1 MIVTVTFDEKPFGSP
16 IDNLRD
22 DDLLWFIKS
31 QMELGRAVHITPEE
45 KDLFSWK
52 GKNDWRGMKL

>member
-1 MIVTVTFDEKPFGSP
+1 MIVTVTFDGKPFGSP
-16 IDNLRD
+16 MDDLRD

-45 KDLFSWK
+45 KDIFDMRRED
-52 GKNDWRGMKL
+52 GQ

>member
-1 MIVTVTFDEKPFGSP
+1 MIVTATFNGKSFGSP
-16 IDNLRD
+16 MNDLRD

-45 KDLFSWK
+45 KDLFSQN
-52 GKNDWRGMKL
+52 GKTDWR

>member
-1 MIVTVTFDEKPFGSP
+1 MIVTVTFDGKPFGSP
-16 IDNLRD
+16 MDDLRD

-52 GKNDWRGMKL
+52 G